1 MKDTTFLQTKDKM
14 NISAFGITHIGG
26 SKNKDNQDTFFV
38 GDGLFGVFDGH
49 GLHGT
54 ACALAARDCLSRAEA
69 TFAEADAAVYA
80 SLVRAGAGGGG
91 TTASVLRLNRETG
104 AAEVSHVGDSDVRW
118 YDSEGEGIPLTAD
131 HSPTSVEEYRRYQAA
146 GSTALFQYAKYH
158 NWDTPRTIFVPDVS
172 TGEPRQNPA
181 GYYYSTVRNE
191 WAANVEDPHTH
202 GMLAM
207 TRALG
212 DVDFKRIGV
221 NAEPSVLTAP
231 SLSSDE
237 NQVRAYVMASDGVW
251 DIMQYAAVGAILR
264 RPDLI
269 GNAEAAANAVL
280 TEALQ
285 QQRTLLGSGGDN
297 ATVVVIYVSPH
308 KSSKDDL

>member
-1 MKDTTFLQTKDKM
+1 M

-26 SKNKDNQDTFFV
+26 SKNKENQDTFFV
-38 GDGLFGVFDGH
+38 GDGLYGVFDGH

-54 ACALAARDCLSRAEA
+54 ACAAAGRDCLSRPDA
-69 TFAEADAAVYA
+69 TFAEADAAVCA
-80 SLVRAGAGGGG
+80 VDDIARGGG
-91 TTASVLRLNRETG
+91 TTASVLRLNHETG

-118 YDSEGEGIPLTAD
+118 YDCSSDEESQSEGSPLTAD
-131 HSPTSVEEYRRYQAA
+131 HSPTSVDEYRRYQAA

-158 NWDTPRTIFVPDVS
+158 NWDTPRAIFVPDVS

-181 GYYYSTVRNE
+181 GYYYSTVRND
-191 WAANVEDPHTH
+191 WAANVEDRETR

-231 SLSSDE
+231 PLTLGA
-237 NQVRAYVMASDGVW
+237 RAYVLASDGVW

-269 GNAEAAANAVL
+269 GNAEAAANAL
-280 TEALQ
+280 LEAALVQ
-285 QQRTLLGSGGDN
+285 QQTLLGSGGDN
-297 ATVVVIYVSPH
+297 ATVVVVYVSA
-308 KSSKDDL
+308 K

>member
-1 MKDTTFLQTKDKM
+1 M
-14 NISAFGITHIGG
+14 
-26 SKNKDNQDTFFV
+26 
-38 GDGLFGVFDGH
+38 GDGLYGVFDGH

-54 ACALAARDCLSRAEA
+54 ACAAAGRDCLSRPDA
-69 TFAEADAAVYA
+69 TFAEADAAVCA
-80 SLVRAGAGGGG
+80 VDGIARGGG

-104 AAEVSHVGDSDVRW
+104 AAEVIHVGDSDVRW
-118 YDSEGEGIPLTAD
+118 YDCSSDEESQSEGSPLTAD
-131 HSPTSVEEYRRYQAA
+131 HSPTSVDEYRRYQAA

-181 GYYYSTVRNE
+181 GYYYSTVRND
-191 WAANVEDPHTH
+191 WAANVEDRDTR

-231 SLSSDE
+231 PLTPGA
-237 NQVRAYVMASDGVW
+237 RAYVLASDGVW

-269 GNAEAAANAVL
+269 GNAEAAANAL
-280 TEALQ
+280 LEAALV

-297 ATVVVIYVSPH
+297 ATVVVVYVSA
-308 KSSKDDL
+308 K